1 MGVLGE
7 GDVHRAIQS
16 CFGAE
21 KESMGGLSGHCI
33 MHLEHAEALGVKRFL
48 VAPQGPRTLIA
59 TGCFKTTPMPCP
71 LCPLVSSVSSSF
83 CRQEVI
89 AWFEIQRSARP
100 SGSQFPEVLLELLLY
115 LGGFL

>member
-1 MGVLGE
+1 M
-7 GDVHRAIQS
+7 HRAIQS

-48 VAPQGPRTLIA
+48 LAPQGPRTLIA
-59 TGCFKTTPMPCP
+59 KGCFKTTPMPCP
-71 LCPLVSSVSSSF
+71 LCPLVSSNHHLFVSARKSLLGLRSSS
-83 CRQEVI
+83 EV
-89 AWFEIQRSARP
+89 RGPVVLSK
-100 SGSQFPEVLLELLLY
+100 FPEVLLELLLY